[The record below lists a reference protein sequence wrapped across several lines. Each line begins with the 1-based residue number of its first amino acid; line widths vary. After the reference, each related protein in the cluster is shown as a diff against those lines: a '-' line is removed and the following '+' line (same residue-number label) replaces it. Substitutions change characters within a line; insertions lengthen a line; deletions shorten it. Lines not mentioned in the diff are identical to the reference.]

1 MPYLREHHRR
11 LALIAG
17 DTLPQDSAELNFLIC
32 DMIDS
37 FIARKGEN
45 YANLAEADAAL
56 GLAQHE
62 FRRRIVATYEDKK
75 LAENGEVFRGVM
87 ARRPLTYQQLIEACD
102 KRPAANKQ
110 GTSWRSNAVYG
121 Q

>member
-11 LALIAG
+11 LELIAG
-17 DTLPQDSAELNFLIC
+17 DALPQDGAELNFLIC

-37 FIARKGEN
+37 FIARKGES

-62 FRRRIVATYEDKK
+62 FRRRIVARYEDEK
-75 LAENGEVFRGVM
+75 LAENGEVFLGI
-87 ARRPLTYQQLIEACD
+87 AIRRAGLH
-102 KRPAANKQ
+102 
-110 GTSWRSNAVYG
+110 TSRDGWRSNAVYG
-121 Q
+121 R